1 MAALSSV
8 AHFHFLSHPVAWPP
22 PTSSSSRAVPCHCQ
36 REDALLISCHCVE
49 PEAAHSYTPRH
60 CCWQQFFTSSN
71 LRRRGVSQAMAL
83 QRITDIEKSFKG
95 FERQLR
101 RKWIYFRFESPLSGL
116 CPDLADQQQQGV
128 PGKQFQ
134 EESQF
139 NLPLIVIS
147 TGKECEEP
155 GNFCRCRCNKF
166 YGGHHWP
173 ISAEEGGWM
182 SAVKAVTLICNKPL
196 PKDVFSV
203 SWRVVKSSSSGF
215 IFRYN
220 LTVVS
225 VGTAHHRSP

>member
-1 MAALSSV
+1 MPLSAGRCSPDKLPLCRTGSCAFV
-8 AHFHFLSHPVAWPP
+8 HPPILLLATILHFLKLKK
-22 PTSSSSRAVPCHCQ
+22 RAG
-36 REDALLISCHCVE
+36 
-49 PEAAHSYTPRH
+49 
-60 CCWQQFFTSSN
+60 
-71 LRRRGVSQAMAL
+71 RRRGVFQAVAL

-95 FERQLR
+95 FERQLS

-225 VGTAHHRSP
+225 VGTAHHRSPWPFVAAVYSLGNNAKLV

>member
-1 MAALSSV
+1 MSNRKLRIRTPPILLLATIL
-8 AHFHFLSHPVAWPP
+8 HFLKLKK
-22 PTSSSSRAVPCHCQ
+22 RAG
-36 REDALLISCHCVE
+36 RS
-49 PEAAHSYTPRH
+49 
-60 CCWQQFFTSSN
+60 
-71 LRRRGVSQAMAL
+71 RGVSQAMAL

-116 CPDLADQQQQGV
+116 CPDLADKQLQRV
-128 PGKQFQ
+128 PVKQFQ

-173 ISAEEGGWM
+173 ICRGGW
-182 SAVKAVTLICNKPL
+182 V
-196 PKDVFSV
+196 DVCSQ
-203 SWRVVKSSSSGF
+203 SSD
-215 IFRYN
+215 IN
-220 LTVVS
+220 L
-225 VGTAHHRSP
+225 